1 MDMLKRIDKD
11 IILAMRSKDKLRITV
26 LRSLKTAIK
35 YEAIETGAELSEEK
49 ILSLFKSQVKSRQQA
64 IELYKQGNRLELVEK
79 EEDEIEIISE
89 YLPVPLTEAEMI
101 NATKRVISEL
111 GATAMKDMGE
121 VMKTLKTEL
130 GSRADGKI
138 LSNIVRKELS

>member
-79 EEDEIEIISE
+79 EENEIEIISE